1 MSKRLLVV
9 IIIAVA
15 AVAALVGFFI
25 LRHMWQG
32 YEGKKA
38 DQKGTV
44 GSSAQSPLTDPR
56 GIVDIRAAPGVAR
69 VTL

>member
-1 MSKRLLVV
+1 MDESEKIKLWLG
-9 IIIAVA
+9 IG
-15 AVAALVGFFI
+15 VGFFI

-38 DQKGTV
+38 DKKGTV
-44 GSSAQSPLTDPR
+44 GSAQSPLVDPR
-56 GIVDIRAAPGVAR
+56 GIVDARAAPGVAR